1 MRQRSAIKV
10 GKPVS
15 RTSSAPLLVNVQSI
29 TVTAMW
35 VRIATWVFP
44 GVRLLLWNR
53 LPWACW
59 QEIVLFRNPG
69 LRARTWHRH
78 WFALTSSVPFGQ
90 VVLRMLWNAMIC
102 CSWVKVERKHSVI
115 PVIASWRLWRN
126 RRVDDAK
133 YWFFRAYIQLVTLL
147 AMSDFSVNTV
157 CFIARSSIEFMDPVQ
172 KAFDHLEGDELPVA
186 ISLLLLHNLFDS

>member
-1 MRQRSAIKV
+1 
-10 GKPVS
+10 
-15 RTSSAPLLVNVQSI
+15 
-29 TVTAMW
+29 
-35 VRIATWVFP
+35 
-44 GVRLLLWNR
+44 
-53 LPWACW
+53 
-59 QEIVLFRNPG
+59 
-69 LRARTWHRH
+69 
-78 WFALTSSVPFGQ
+78 
-90 VVLRMLWNAMIC
+90 MLWNAMIC

-186 ISLLLLHNLFDS
+186 ISLLLLHNLFDSVVFGCGFCVVCVELLK